1 MNPSLAPALTPELLD
16 RLRERVQN
24 TLLHLIETNRRTR
37 YIRESPVFADFR
49 TALDALS
56 DSSDVESLLESFR
69 TTVPLT
75 SYGSYEPF
83 VDKLITPNSRER
95 DVKDMFSPGLPYFV
109 ACSSATSGK
118 KSKLFAKYRH
128 AARSSLQD
136 VDEHANPV
144 STQGGKN
151 CVVYSLVY
159 RDIIHVVDDE
169 RTTVAQFPLTNM
181 SSGAIRMQHGMDVD
195 KDPFFI
201 TLTGIYI
208 PLPRHTPLTDAFA
221 VAPRATSPIAI
232 SFIVDYRSFLLM
244 HIVFALAD
252 PLLETINTLF
262 GPVFLDMMRCM
273 EEEWDILVNSVE
285 TGVLPDWEGT
295 SHVRQYLEVK
305 LNSLKSHA
313 HLSVHLPAKIHSE
326 TRTSCASTCC
336 WKGNKATRVAQK
348 VMARAQRSHWHCE
361 WYIFHRH
368 SKGMPICSSL
378 RPTLN
383 SRRCSTISVRT
394 YACGVWG
401 SPQAR
406 LTLGPRSV
414 PLISVFLKR
423 PTTTL
428 SSTLT

>member
-262 GPVFLDMMRCM
+262 GPVFLDMMHCM

-305 LNSLKSHA
+305 LNSLKAMRIYLFIYQPKFTARPERAA
-313 HLSVHLPAKIHSE
+313 HLRVV
-326 TRTSCASTCC
+326 
-336 WKGNKATRVAQK
+336 GKATKQPGWLKRLWPGLNVVIGIASGIFSIVIPK
-348 VMARAQRSHWHCE
+348 VCRFAARFVQRSTLVDAALSRSGRTHVESGVHRKRGLHWD
-361 WYIFHRH
+361 RVQ
-368 SKGMPICSSL
+368 SL
-378 RPTLN
+378 
-383 SRRCSTISVRT
+383 
-394 YACGVWG
+394 
-401 SPQAR
+401 
-406 LTLGPRSV
+406 
-414 PLISVFLKR
+414 
-423 PTTTL
+423 
-428 SSTLT
+428 